1 VSSGIDLLEVAVVV
15 AVFGVLLFWVV
26 LPALSKKRKDKR

>member
-1 VSSGIDLLEVAVVV
+1 MKLLELAVVV

-26 LPALSKKRKDKR
+26 LPALGKKKKDRR